1 MDKVNI
7 SNNNFYLKLLLSII
21 IMFCSLIISFMLGAE
36 NYRFIDVLSAL
47 IDYDN
52 SEMHNIIR
60 EIRMPREV
68 AAMLVGMAL
77 ALSGALLQ
85 SITKNPLADPG
96 IMGINAG
103 SGFFIALLMIF
114 IPVDSNNFVYILPL
128 LSMIGAIITV
138 IFVLKLSYEPISGIN
153 PVKMILIGVGLSTA
167 LAVAMMMMTS
177 TFNKEDVEFITKW
190 LSGDIWGDSWPFV
203 LMIAT
208 IMALTIPYI
217 VYKLNV
223 LNILNTHD
231 HISTSVGIDLP
242 IARRN
247 IVIASVVLCASAVS
261 VCGSIAFVGLISPHI
276 ARRLASSRHQ
286 KFIPVTIVLGAIL
299 LSFADMVGRLF
310 ITTTNIPA
318 GIVVSIIGAPYF
330 LYLMRKNL

>member
-1 MDKVNI
+1 MK
-7 SNNNFYLKLLLSII
+7 SITKQW
-21 IMFCSLIISFMLGAE
+21 FVLFTLLIILVVIITLTMATGDFKMTPAQ
-36 NYRFIDVLSAL
+36 FIRTLFGYGDTTETMILYEFRLPRLLITILSG
-47 IDYDN
+47 I
-52 SEMHNIIR
+52 
-60 EIRMPREV
+60 
-68 AAMLVGMAL
+68 AL

-167 LAVAMMMMTS
+167 LAGAMMMMTS

-242 IARRN
+242 VARRN

-276 ARRLASSRHQ
+276 ARRLVGSRHQ

>member
-1 MDKVNI
+1 MRYIAKQWFV
-7 SNNNFYLKLLLSII
+7 LLTLLVFLSVII
-21 IMFCSLIISFMLGAE
+21 TLTMATGDFKMTPAQFIRTLFGYGDTTETMILYEFRFPRLLITI
-36 NYRFIDVLSAL
+36 LSG
-47 IDYDN
+47 I
-52 SEMHNIIR
+52 
-60 EIRMPREV
+60 
-68 AAMLVGMAL
+68 AL

-138 IFVLKLSYEPISGIN
+138 ISVLKLSYEPISGIN

-167 LAVAMMMMTS
+167 LAGAMMMMTS

-242 IARRN
+242 VARRN

-276 ARRLASSRHQ
+276 ARRLVGSRHQ

>member
-1 MDKVNI
+1 MRYIAKQWFV
-7 SNNNFYLKLLLSII
+7 LLTLLVILAVII
-21 IMFCSLIISFMLGAE
+21 TLTMTTGDFKMTPVQFIRTLFGYGDTTETMILYEFRLPRLLITIFSG
-36 NYRFIDVLSAL
+36 I
-47 IDYDN
+47 
-52 SEMHNIIR
+52 
-60 EIRMPREV
+60 
-68 AAMLVGMAL
+68 AL

-138 IFVLKLSYEPISGIN
+138 VAVLKLSYEPISGIN

-167 LAVAMMMMTS
+167 LAGAMMMMTS

-217 VYKLNV
+217 IYKLNV

-242 IARRN
+242 VARRN

-276 ARRLASSRHQ
+276 ARRLVGSRHQ

-310 ITTTNIPA
+310 ITATNIPA

>member
-1 MDKVNI
+1 MRYIAKQWFV
-7 SNNNFYLKLLLSII
+7 LLTLLVFLSVII
-21 IMFCSLIISFMLGAE
+21 TLTMATGDFKMTPAQFIRTLFGYGDTTETMILYEFRFPRLLITI
-36 NYRFIDVLSAL
+36 LSG
-47 IDYDN
+47 I
-52 SEMHNIIR
+52 
-60 EIRMPREV
+60 
-68 AAMLVGMAL
+68 AL

-96 IMGINAG
+96 IMGNNAG

-138 IFVLKLSYEPISGIN
+138 ISVLKLSYEPISGIN

-167 LAVAMMMMTS
+167 LAGAMMMMTS

-242 IARRN
+242 VARRN

-276 ARRLASSRHQ
+276 ARRLVGSRHQ

>member
-1 MDKVNI
+1 MRYIAKQWFV
-7 SNNNFYLKLLLSII
+7 LLTLLVFLAVII
-21 IMFCSLIISFMLGAE
+21 TLTMATGDFKMTPAQFIRTLFGYGDTTETMILYEFRLPRLLITVFSGI
-36 NYRFIDVLSAL
+36 
-47 IDYDN
+47 
-52 SEMHNIIR
+52 
-60 EIRMPREV
+60 
-68 AAMLVGMAL
+68 AL

-138 IFVLKLSYEPISGIN
+138 IAVLKLSYEPISGIN

-167 LAVAMMMMTS
+167 LAGAMMMMTS

-217 VYKLNV
+217 IYKLNV

-242 IARRN
+242 VARRN

-276 ARRLASSRHQ
+276 ARRLVGSRHQ

-310 ITTTNIPA
+310 ITATNIPA

>member
-1 MDKVNI
+1 MRYIAKQWFV
-7 SNNNFYLKLLLSII
+7 LLTLLVFLAVII
-21 IMFCSLIISFMLGAE
+21 TLTMTTGDFKMTPVQFIRTLFGYGDTTETMILYEFRLPRLLITVFSGI
-36 NYRFIDVLSAL
+36 
-47 IDYDN
+47 
-52 SEMHNIIR
+52 
-60 EIRMPREV
+60 
-68 AAMLVGMAL
+68 AL

-114 IPVDSNNFVYILPL
+114 IPVDSNNFVYMLPL

-138 IFVLKLSYEPISGIN
+138 IAVLKLSYEPISGIN

-167 LAVAMMMMTS
+167 LAGAMMMMTS

-217 VYKLNV
+217 IYKLNV

-242 IARRN
+242 VARRN
-247 IVIASVVLCASAVS
+247 IVLASVVLCASAVS

-276 ARRLASSRHQ
+276 ARRLVGSRHQ

-310 ITTTNIPA
+310 ITATNIPA

>member
-1 MDKVNI
+1 MRYIAKQWFV
-7 SNNNFYLKLLLSII
+7 LLTLLVFLAVII
-21 IMFCSLIISFMLGAE
+21 TLTMTTGDFKMTPAQFIRTLFGYGDTTETMILYEFRLPRLLITVFSGI
-36 NYRFIDVLSAL
+36 
-47 IDYDN
+47 
-52 SEMHNIIR
+52 
-60 EIRMPREV
+60 
-68 AAMLVGMAL
+68 AL

-138 IFVLKLSYEPISGIN
+138 IAVLKLSYEPISGIN

-167 LAVAMMMMTS
+167 LAGAMMMMTS

-217 VYKLNV
+217 IYKLNV

-242 IARRN
+242 VARRN

-276 ARRLASSRHQ
+276 ARRLVGSRHQ

-310 ITTTNIPA
+310 ITATNIPA